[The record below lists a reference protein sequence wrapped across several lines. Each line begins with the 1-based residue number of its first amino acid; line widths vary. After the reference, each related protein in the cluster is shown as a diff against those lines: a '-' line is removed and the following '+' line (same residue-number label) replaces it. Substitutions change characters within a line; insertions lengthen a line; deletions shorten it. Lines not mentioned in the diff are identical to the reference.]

1 MAFPITKETEP
12 IIGYRLWKLV
22 ESAEG
27 MPVLYS
33 VVQDYV
39 WLPFEPAQPGPAQ
52 PSPDPGN
59 YSGVYAHRD
68 VDKIWEYYDPGERGR
83 TVAGA
88 VSLWGTVIE
97 HDAGYR
103 AEFAYPKELWMP
115 DDADPAL
122 IMRLE
127 ETYGVPVTL
136 KENFPAAPPPPPP
149 MQFKPAGKLM
159 AGVFE
164 PVRDVV
170 YDRQPLDSGRIHFF
184 IFPLG
189 ATRNS
194 RWTGAYTVDYA
205 HTNMMQCGML
215 PAPNRFLVTGMRCV
229 FFELD
234 GRPVPI
240 SDPIY
245 WETFL
250 RFSVNRKAYWMSPP
264 AHCADPAILFGATD
278 WSKIPAAERLT
289 LINKLVH
296 KLTAGPVPIPMPGG
310 DQMLAVDGVMIEQ
323 QMNFDAEINVMNPGD
338 VTGMGNCR
346 WYGRSVM
353 LTLEGIALRS
363 VL

>member
-1 MAFPITKETEP
+1 MAFPTTNETEQ

-52 PSPDPGN
+52 SSPDPGN
-59 YSGVYAHRD
+59 HSGVYAHKD

-88 VSLWGTVIE
+88 VNLWGTVIE

-136 KENFPAAPPPPPP
+136 KENFPVAPPPPPP
-149 MQFKPAGKLM
+149 MQFKPAGRSIVGIMEVAK
-159 AGVFE
+159 
-164 PVRDVV
+164 DVV
-170 YDRQPLDSGRIHFF
+170 YDRMPLMGETTHLFTR
-184 IFPLG
+184 PLG
-189 ATRNS
+189 SSVQHPLRGVYS
-194 RWTGAYTVDYA
+194 VDVR
-205 HTNMMQCGML
+205 HTNMVMSSQL
-215 PAPNRFLVTGMRCV
+215 PAPCRFLIQGLRCA

-234 GRPVPI
+234 GSVVPI
-240 SDPIY
+240 TDPIY
-245 WETFL
+245 WESTIEL
-250 RFSVNRKAYWMSPP
+250 MICMKRYWLSPAAHIAEP
-264 AHCADPAILFGATD
+264 ALLFAATD
-278 WSKIPAAERLT
+278 WSVMPAAVRLD
-289 LINKLVH
+289 LINKLAH
-296 KLTAGPVPIPMPGG
+296 RITGWISPGIAGDNLGAG
-310 DQMLAVDGVMIEQ
+310 ELDGVLIEQ
-323 QMNFDAEINVMNPGD
+323 QMPFSAKVRVNFEKLEKLV
-338 VTGMGNCR
+338 
-346 WYGRSVM
+346 GREVSF
-353 LTLEGIALRS
+353 TLEGIQGRA
-363 VL
+363 VI